1 MEKNWRKVFLFV
13 WATENQSLQAALSQV
28 WPEWKAGHSIGSFYL
43 KDKAGVLGTI
53 RFFSSSLISVLYY
66 SKGLVTEMFF
76 CYKTL
81 IHWVFKL
88 NNSLK
93 YMFLQGT
100 GNQITCIFWVLT
112 KSMHGC
118 RQIPEIYRFILHE
131 SSMMQVCVGT
141 STTTLQKRKMRKPEA
156 HRINNLLLVTPLV
169 EDPGFEPRISG
180 FRSPAISF
188 YCTAYQKKDII

>member
-112 KSMHGC
+112 RSMHGC
-118 RQIPEIYRFILHE
+118 RQIPETYRF
-131 SSMMQVCVGT
+131 CC
-141 STTTLQKRKMRKPEA
+141 MRVLWCKYV
-156 HRINNLLLVTPLV
+156 LGLVPPYRRGKWGSLRHTEL
-169 EDPGFEPRISG
+169 ITCWSH
-180 FRSPAISF
+180 
-188 YCTAYQKKDII
+188 C